1 MGKRCLILAA
11 LIACGSPAPAT
22 PVAPTAPASL
32 PDRIAADFEQAVKAN
47 KDAYVSLFDFV
58 AVGEYEILLR
68 RYKLNGRR
76 TTLTD
81 AEKEMLRK
89 DDGTPFPEA
98 RERRNVGNFYPI
110 LAQRTVGTGGCTAVT
125 PRTKFGKL
133 LGQPF
138 EPMPADTPPA
148 YEKLRTDANDW
159 LAKGGVVGL
168 RCTGGTGGIA
178 IVYTASTDPR
188 GYKLI
193 TIYDD

>member
-1 MGKRCLILAA
+1 MGKRCLILAG
-11 LIACGSPAPAT
+11 LIACGSPAT
-22 PVAPTAPASL
+22 PVAPTQPASL
-32 PDRIAADFEQAVKAN
+32 PDRIAADFEQAVKTN

-110 LAQRTVGTGGCTAVT
+110 LAQRTVGTGGCTAVP

-148 YEKLRTDANDW
+148 YEKLRTDANSW

-168 RCTGGTGGIA
+168 KCTGGRGGLA
-178 IVYTASTDPR
+178 IVYTASSDSR

>member
-1 MGKRCLILAA
+1 MGKRCLIFTA
-11 LIACGSPAPAT
+11 LIACGSPAPTRPT
-22 PVAPTAPASL
+22 PPASL
-32 PDRIAADFEQAVKAN
+32 PDRIAADFEVAVKEN

-76 TTLTD
+76 TTLAD
-81 AEKEMLRK
+81 AEKDMLRK

-110 LAQRTVGTGGCTAVT
+110 LAQRTVGTGGCTAQA

-138 EPMPADTPPA
+138 EAMPADTPPA

-168 RCTGGTGGIA
+168 KCTGGTGGLA
-178 IVYTASTDPR
+178 IVYTASSDAR